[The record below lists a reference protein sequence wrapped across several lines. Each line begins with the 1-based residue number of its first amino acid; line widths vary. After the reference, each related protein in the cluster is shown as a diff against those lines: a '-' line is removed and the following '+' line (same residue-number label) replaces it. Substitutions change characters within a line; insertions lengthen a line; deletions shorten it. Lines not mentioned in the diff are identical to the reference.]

1 MNIKPTTRTIRALCG
16 ALLLVVMTA
25 GLALATPIAQPTLSI
40 SPNSAPAG
48 ASITVTG
55 NNFAAGTNIVI
66 GYTTGD
72 CSTNVTSIPG
82 ATGTADANGNVSITF
97 TWPTTSAGS
106 YYICATDPNT
116 HNSVKSSGPLT
127 VVPSPTL
134 TVSAPVYSG
143 QPVTVT
149 GSHFA
154 PSAGAG
160 GGSVDVSY
168 GGADGCATPAGT
180 ATVGSDGSFSITFNA
195 PHADSDTP
203 ITIVAVQPQGTC
215 GKTNPGPT
223 FQAKASATVSPA
235 PSITVSSPLTS
246 GQNAT
251 VTGAHFLPAGAGIN
265 ISYGASGS
273 DGCTTALG
281 SATAGADGS
290 FTFSFKVPNVSADK
304 SVVIAATSPLNSCA
318 SPKVKA
324 TANATFKAT
333 KVTPPPPFWE
343 YCLIGLLLLLLL
355 LLLLFLI
362 FRRRKE
368 DEPVTIEERDRVVVP
383 GSGTGTPQG
392 SALID
397 RQIVARDRRGKE
409 YVIAEEVTTVEEEEE
424 RFR

>member
-1 MNIKPTTRTIRALCG
+1 MKIRPTTRTIGALGG

-25 GLALATPIAQPTLSI
+25 SLALATPIQGATISI
-40 SPNSAPAG
+40 NPSSAPAG
-48 ASITVTG
+48 ASVTVSG
-55 NNFAAGTNIVI
+55 NNFTPGSSIVI

-72 CSTNVTSIPG
+72 CSTNVTAIAG
-82 ATGTADANGNVSITF
+82 ASATAGADGGVTVTF
-97 TWPTTSAGS
+97 TWPATDTGT
-106 YYICATDPNT
+106 YYICATDTNT
-116 HNSVKSSGPLT
+116 HSSTRSTGPLQ
-127 VVPSPTL
+127 VVPPATL

-149 GSHFA
+149 GAHFA
-154 PSAGAG
+154 PSTANG

-168 GGADGCATPAGT
+168 GGADGCATSAGT
-180 ATVGSDGSFSITFNA
+180 ATVGADGSFSITFNA
-195 PHADSDTP
+195 PHADSSTP
-203 ITIVAVQPQGTC
+203 ITIVAVEPQGTC

-223 FQAKASATVSPA
+223 FQAKANATVSPA
-235 PSITVSSPLTS
+235 PSIRVSSPLNA

-251 VTGAHFLPAGAGIN
+251 VTGQSFLPVGAGIS

-273 DGCTTALG
+273 DGCATSLG

-290 FTFSFKVPNVSADK
+290 FSFTFKVPDVAADK
-304 SVVIAATSPLNSCA
+304 SVVIAATSPLSSCAA
-318 SPKVKA
+318 SPKLKA

-333 KVTPPPPFWE
+333 KVTPTPPLLE

-368 DEPVTIEERDRVVVP
+368 DEPVTIEERDTVRPSGSGAP
-383 GSGTGTPQG
+383 GS
-392 SALID
+392 AMID

-409 YVIAEEVTTVEEEEE
+409 YVIA
-424 RFR
+424 